1 MKKLRDIRKDRGLT
15 IYQLSEKTKLSPSYI
30 NNLEN
35 GYRGNPSLKTLKI
48 LTLTLNCS
56 LRDLVD

>member
-1 MKKLRDIRKDRGLT
+1 MKKLRDIRKDKGWT
-15 IYQLSEKTKLSPSYI
+15 TYQLSEKTKLSPSYI

-35 GYRGNPSLKTLKI
+35 GHRVNPSLKVLKV
-48 LTLTLNCS
+48 LTSTLNCS